1 MEVVMTITVLDP
13 CTGTRVTLTVPAP
26 VTTRRT

>member
-13 CTGTRVTLTVPAP
+13 GTRVTLTVPAP